1 MKLTLYTL
9 LHSKQ
14 LNLDNRT
21 CTLGDISMKLIEE
34 TRETTE
40 ALHHYKHNAT
50 TDNLREVVLEALD
63 VIQICILILWRAKKE
78 SIKLKETGFIQ
89 RCNAEHI
96 LKLNRRGW
104 TTESR
109 IDINVD

>member
-1 MKLTLYTL
+1 MKLTFYTL
-9 LHSKQ
+9 KSSKQ
-14 LNLDNRT
+14 LKLDNSN
-21 CTLGDISMKLIEE
+21 CSLNDIAMKLIEE

-40 ALHHYKHNAT
+40 ALHHYKHN
-50 TDNLREVVLEALD
+50 TDVEHLRQVVLECFD
-63 VIQICILILWRAKKE
+63 TIQICILILWRARKE

-104 TTESR
+104 QQGSR
-109 IDINVD
+109 IDVDVE